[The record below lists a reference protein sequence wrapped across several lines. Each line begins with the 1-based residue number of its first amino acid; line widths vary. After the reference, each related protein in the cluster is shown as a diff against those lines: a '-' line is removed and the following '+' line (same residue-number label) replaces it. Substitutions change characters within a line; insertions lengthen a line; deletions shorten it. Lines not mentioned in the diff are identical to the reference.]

1 MEKVSSNNI
10 PSIIESV
17 GNGSYLYHF
26 NIEEVTRQDSMDG
39 LSHTGYEYYE
49 VVVWAPLSAKA
60 ITQAVMNEMWSK
72 DIEQKYIN
80 DYNAAVL
87 GILDSSYIDR
97 YKEFISQRKSIKE
110 QIDIDY
116 NNYIK

>member
-1 MEKVSSNNI
+1 
-10 PSIIESV
+10 
-17 GNGSYLYHF
+17 
-26 NIEEVTRQDSMDG
+26 
-39 LSHTGYEYYE
+39 
-49 VVVWAPLSAKA
+49 
-60 ITQAVMNEMWSK
+60 MNEMWSK